1 MIKALIVEDEAQSRQ
16 LLKTLVDKYCTDI
29 EVVDTAANV
38 EQAIQAIQKHQ
49 PDLVFLDI
57 TMPDGTGFDLLEKMS
72 PIKFDII
79 FTTATDKYAINAIK
93 YSALDYLLKPIDVEE
108 LKSSVSKF
116 IQKKSQLNTVENL
129 THLLQ
134 NLRQS
139 NDNYQ
144 KITLPTG
151 TSYEIIYIKDIIR
164 CEAEGS
170 YTMFYLTNNKRLLVT
185 AGLKHYEDLLP
196 QKEFMRI
203 HHHHMINM
211 NHVVRYVKTDGNFA
225 IMSDETKI
233 EVSRRKK
240 DEFLEALKKYN

>member
-1 MIKALIVEDEAQSRQ
+1 MIKALIVEDETQSRQ
-16 LLKTLVDKYCTDI
+16 LLNTLITKYCTDI
-29 EVVDTAANV
+29 QVVDTAANV
-38 EQAIQAIQKHQ
+38 EQAMQAINKHQ

-72 PIKFDII
+72 PIKFDVI

-108 LKSSVSKF
+108 LKYSVSKL
-116 IQKKSQLNTVENL
+116 IQKRSQLNTVENL
-129 THLLQ
+129 AHLLQ
-134 NLRQS
+134 NLKQS
-139 NDNYQ
+139 NESYQ

-151 TSYEIIYIKDIIR
+151 TAYEIIYIKDIVR

-170 YTMFYLTNNKRLLVT
+170 YSMFYMINGKRLLVT

-203 HHHHMINM
+203 HHHHLINI
-211 NHVVRYVKTDGNFA
+211 NHVIRYIKINGGFA
-225 IMSDETKI
+225 VMSDNTEI
-233 EVSRRKK
+233 EISRRKK
-240 DEFLEALKKYN
+240 DEFLEALKKM